1 MSRLTEESP
10 GPSGSPGSATGA
22 ASAVAPAA
30 GPVAPRQR
38 WGAGAVLQ
46 TVALVLGLGLLLG
59 GFGLIALDYR
69 PYAVPTGSM
78 EPTISAGDTV
88 LARKVDGGSVG
99 RGDIVVFHDPSWEG
113 NATMVKRVVAVG
125 GDTVA
130 YGGAQHGLTV
140 NGTSLTEPYV
150 APDQLPGA
158 PFSVKVPAGRL
169 FLLGDNRTGSLDS
182 RVHLD
187 DLSGTVPNSDVIA
200 RVEATLWPYA
210 HAGLRGRTVAF
221 DALGGAVASRP
232 GPLVP
237 AAWAAVAG
245 AAVII
250 LTSLTGPVAT
260 LARRLR
266 GRR

>member
-1 MSRLTEESP
+1 MSRLTEEGP
-10 GPSGSPGSATGA
+10 GPSGAGADATA
-22 ASAVAPAA
+22 EAPAA
-30 GPVAPRQR
+30 APVAPRRR

-69 PYAVPTGSM
+69 PYVVPTGSM

-88 LARKVDGGSVG
+88 LARKVDGGPVG
-99 RGDIVVFHDPSWEG
+99 RGDIVVFHDPTWG
-113 NATMVKRVVAVG
+113 NATLVKRVVAVG

-130 YGGAQHGLTV
+130 YGSAEHSLTV
-140 NGTSLTEPYV
+140 DGKPVTEPYL
-150 APDQLPGA
+150 APDQVPNT
-158 PFSVKVPAGRL
+158 PFSVQVPAGRL
-169 FLLGDNRTGSLDS
+169 FLLGDNRGGSLDS
-182 RVHLD
+182 RSHLD
-187 DLSGTVPNSDVIA
+187 VLAGTVPASDVIA
-200 RVEATLWPYA
+200 RVEATVWPLG

-221 DALGGAVASRP
+221 DALGGPAASGP

-237 AAWAAVAG
+237 AAWASLAG
-245 AAVII
+245 AVVIV
-250 LTSLTGPVAT
+250 LTSLTGPAAA